1 MACSDWEETALLY
14 SSGELDEDHEVEFK
28 SHIAQCE
35 SCKAFLEQYQKDRES
50 LFSIEALGA
59 APSEKVDLEV
69 KRVCESSKKQ
79 YTNIAVFPAFAK
91 KSIISVSFFL
101 IGFVVIGYL
110 MINVQHSEVVKAKT
124 IQTNDPSGSES
135 NQMVNVAE
143 ILKANPDSADSINST
158 PLDSNRSFSKNR
170 GNLDATG
177 VVPVDL
183 ITK

>member
-1 MACSDWEETALLY
+1 MACNDWEETALLY
-14 SSGELDEDHEVEFK
+14 SSGELDEDQEVEFK

-35 SCKAFLEQYQKDRES
+35 SCKAFYERYQKDRES
-50 LFSIEALGA
+50 LFSIVTLGV
-59 APSEKVDLEV
+59 APSEKVDNEI

-79 YTNIAVFPAFAK
+79 YTNITFFPAFAK

-110 MINVQHSEVVKAKT
+110 MINVQHSKVVKAKA
-124 IQTNDPSGSES
+124 IQINDPSGSGS
-135 NQMVNVAE
+135 SQMANVAE
-143 ILKANPDSADSINST
+143 VLRANPDSSDSTNSS